1 MSSGFWAKRRAAVE
15 AEAETDLAVAHAAEV
30 EAATAEKTDAE
41 ILEELGLPDPDTLEA
56 GDDVS
61 AFMKDLV
68 PARLKTRALR
78 RFWRLNPV
86 LANLDGL
93 VDYGEDYT
101 DTAMV
106 VENMKTSYQVGKGML
121 AHIQEMAR
129 QDSEKAQEGD
139 DTVSGVEDDI
149 VQEAEIEVEADVSG
163 PEAEAVPM
171 IHLASETA
179 PEEVVYSHPPRHR
192 MQFHFEDRQTG

>member
-1 MSSGFWAKRRAAVE
+1 MSSGFWTKRRAAVE
-15 AEAETDLAVAHAAEV
+15 AEADTDLAVARATEV
-30 EAATAEKTDAE
+30 EAATAEKTDEE

-61 AFMKDLV
+61 VFMKDVV

-101 DTAMV
+101 DAAMV
-106 VENMKTSYQVGKGML
+106 VENMKTGYQVGKGML

-129 QDSEKAQEGD
+129 QESEKAQEGD
-139 DTVSGVEDDI
+139 DVVSGIEDDI
-149 VQEAEIEVEADVSG
+149 AEEPEVESDADVSG
-163 PEAEAVPM
+163 PEAVPM
-171 IHLASETA
+171 IYLASETT
-179 PEEVVYSHPPRHR
+179 PEAEIPLHPPRHR
-192 MQFHFEDRQTG
+192 MKFHFEDRQTG

>member
-1 MSSGFWAKRRAAVE
+1 MSSGFWTKRRAAVE
-15 AEAETDLAVAHAAEV
+15 AEAETELAVARATEV
-30 EAATAEKTDAE
+30 EAATAEKTDEE
-41 ILEELGLPDPDTLEA
+41 ILEELGLPDPDKLEA

-61 AFMKDLV
+61 VFMKDLV

-101 DTAMV
+101 DAAMV
-106 VENMKTSYQVGKGML
+106 VENMKTGYQVGKGML

-129 QDSEKAQEGD
+129 QESEKAQEGD
-139 DTVSGVEDDI
+139 DVVPGIEDDI
-149 VQEAEIEVEADVSG
+149 AEEPEVEGEADVSG
-163 PEAEAVPM
+163 PEAVPM
-171 IHLASETA
+171 IYLASETT
-179 PEEVVYSHPPRHR
+179 PEAENPLHPPRHR
-192 MQFHFEDRQTG
+192 MKFHFEDRQTG